1 MLLTAPGLE
10 ESISGVIFHEETA
23 RQTTVGGQTFVEY
36 VRSKG
41 IIAGIKVDKGLGILD
56 NGK

>member
-1 MLLTAPGLE
+1 MLLTTPGLE
-10 ESISGVIFHEETA
+10 ENISGVIFHEETA
-23 RQTTVGGQTFVEY
+23 RQTTHGGVTFVEY